1 VLVAGARQ
9 GPAQAMV
16 LQQSLL
22 AEDERSAGGWHA
34 EWQPLRELL
43 RVAAGSAETAAELTS
58 GLIVFPD
65 RMRTNVALTG
75 AAIVTERLAAV
86 LAPELG
92 KVAAKKL
99 LARVT
104 LEGGDVKE
112 LLGAKLASALR
123 PEEYLGAANGLIDR
137 ALRRCNGKAPMSR

>member
-1 VLVAGARQ
+1 
-9 GPAQAMV
+9 M
-16 LQQSLL
+16 
-22 AEDERSAGGWHA
+22 
-34 EWQPLRELL
+34 
-43 RVAAGSAETAAELTS
+43 
-58 GLIVFPD
+58 
-65 RMRTNVALTG
+65 ALTG

-104 LEGGDVKE
+104 MEGGDVKE

-137 ALRRCNGKAPMSR
+137 ALGRCNGKAPMSR